1 MWADVDKRISRA
13 LGGIRLAF
21 RAVVSR
27 VNSAPAVQL
36 VQADALAGE
45 RLQDNELMQHYGL
58 TSNPPAGTMAVVLPV
73 GGKTSH
79 GVIIATEHGTYRLK
93 ELKPGEV
100 ALYSDEGDYVHLKR
114 GRIMEINTGTLRI
127 NATTKIELNTPLV
140 EASEQMTV
148 QGLLTG
154 NGAMAISGGT
164 GGAAATIAGTLNATV
179 DVSANGKSLVGHR
192 HNGDSGGVTS
202 API

>member
-21 RAVVSR
+21 RAVISR
-27 VNSAPAVQL
+27 VNSGPAVQL
-36 VQADALAGE
+36 VQADGLAGE
-45 RLQDNELMQHYGL
+45 RLQDNELMQHYGF

-79 GVIIATEHGTYRLK
+79 GVIIATEHGSYRFK
-93 ELKPGEV
+93 EVAPGEL
-100 ALYSDEGDYVHLKR
+100 ALYTDEGDYAHFKHGNIV
-114 GRIMEINTGTLRI
+114 EISTGTLRI
-127 NATTKIELNTPLV
+127 NASVKVELNTPLV
-140 EASEQMTV
+140 EASQKLTV

-154 NGAMAISGGT
+154 NGSMAISGGA
-164 GGAAATIAGTLNATV
+164 GAAATITGSLNATV
-179 DVSANGKSLVGHR
+179 DVTANGTSLHGHR